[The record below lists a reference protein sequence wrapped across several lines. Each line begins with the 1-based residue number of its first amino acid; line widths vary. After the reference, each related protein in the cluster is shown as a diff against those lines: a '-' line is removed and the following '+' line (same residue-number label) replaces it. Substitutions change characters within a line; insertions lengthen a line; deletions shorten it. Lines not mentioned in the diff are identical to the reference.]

1 MLIFCFFD
9 LRRLTPGIFL
19 MLQVARKK
27 IIKVQA
33 RFLLPGNYF
42 LSSATFHSYLMSNP
56 EMTDDRALVSR
67 ILSGD
72 MQAFMLLIR
81 QNERLVAHMVGR
93 LIKNEEDREELC
105 QDVFVRVHEK
115 LTEFTFQS
123 KLSTWIATI
132 AWRSAINHLRKKKM
146 LFSDIPEEEAFTS
159 RFIEESNPESVTEE
173 RDLDEFVL
181 KLVDEL
187 PAQYR
192 IVLTLFHL
200 EGMSYPE
207 IGEVTKMPEGTVK
220 NYLFRARNL
229 LKEKVKVY
237 LAKEELL

>member
-1 MLIFCFFD
+1 
-9 LRRLTPGIFL
+9 
-19 MLQVARKK
+19 MLQIGLKK
-27 IIKVQA
+27 FPKPIPGP
-33 RFLLPGNYF
+33 LLPANYF
-42 LSSATFHSYLMSNP
+42 LYSATFHFFLMSNP

-67 ILSGD
+67 VLTGD

-81 QNERLVAHMVGR
+81 QHERLVAHMVGR
-93 LIKNEEDREELC
+93 LIKNDEDREELC
-105 QDVFVRVHEK
+105 QDVFIRVHEK
-115 LTEFTFQS
+115 LAEFSFQS

-146 LFSDIPEEEAFTS
+146 LFSDIPEEEAFTK

-173 RDLDEFVL
+173 RDLDAFVL

-229 LKEKVKVY
+229 LKEKVKIY